1 MQDLINEV
9 GRLRREL
16 NLAIE
21 ILKKRGSELAAAER
35 IYRVELA
42 KKILIERDKGTPVT
56 IINDI
61 CRGEERIAK
70 LKENRDALQSLYETA
85 DHKIQA
91 VKLEL
96 RLVDNQLQA
105 ERKGE

>member
-1 MQDLINEV
+1 MQDLINEIT
-9 GRLRREL
+9 RLRKEL
-16 NLAIE
+16 NYAIE
-21 ILKKRGSELAAAER
+21 VLKNRGYELAVAER
-35 IYRVELA
+35 NYRVALQ
-42 KKILIERDKGTPVT
+42 KKILIERDKGIPVT

-61 CRGEERIAK
+61 CRGDELIAD
-70 LKENRDALQSLYETA
+70 LKMKRDELESLYDTA

>member
-1 MQDLINEV
+1 M
-9 GRLRREL
+9 
-16 NLAIE
+16 
-21 ILKKRGSELAAAER
+21 
-35 IYRVELA
+35 
-42 KKILIERDKGTPVT
+42 T
-56 IINDI
+56 IINDV
-61 CRGEERIAK
+61 CRGDEIIAD
-70 LKENRDALQSLYETA
+70 LKMKRDALESLYDTA